1 MPSRLS
7 AARTLPSRS
16 RRTSTSSSDASE
28 GPTGSKSN
36 GVKDTAEITNGNG
49 VKDGDTDT
57 ASPPEE
63 PEDADPCESG
73 MKTGI
78 KDLYS
83 GKEDKKGR
91 YQWQET
97 IPDDLGVAVENDKT
111 AKWALLVRH
120 VKVYGDA
127 SKVLAI
133 HSIVVQSPLLKKL
146 LGGVLKGYPGITADL
161 NRLEFS
167 GKFEPLIHRWA
178 ELQTA
183 ISKVGDA
190 TEEERTTKEHA
201 DLLLNILVKEFKDL
215 IDTSQDMISKRVM
228 TYDHLWTLF
237 QPGSILFTRQD
248 GQETALQL
256 QSTRYGQDAG
266 GNPCFWVVGKY
277 IDWDGTAFGTSQ
289 INLSIGCYSGT
300 RPIIQLRVFPLNY
313 HPKAEEVKERLIE
326 RGAKVE
332 ELAGVNYKAYDGLA
346 WHFGEFGSKDKYQVK
361 GRIVIDTYGWNRFD
375 PSHAIYTTRFTNK
388 NAIDSDS
395 DLDDEDE
402 DTDRPREPE
411 QSDDGDDYIEPG
423 YDEYCDGMPLDGHF
437 ADEDDAAKRPPLS
450 TEQKLICTPLL
461 RGYSLKNKLW
471 LNFFVNCVKEIE
483 WQKDAFDRLVLP
495 KNQKE
500 LILGFTES
508 QQKHRAAFDDVIEGK
523 GRGMIILL
531 CGPPGVGKTLTAES
545 VAEEMKVP
553 LYMMSAGDLG
563 LDPRR
568 IETKLHDIL
577 EMCTRWHS
585 VLLLDEADVFLEER
599 SLHELERNKLVSIFL
614 RVLEYFEGTMFL
626 TTNRVNTFDPA
637 FASRIHISLNYKELS
652 TASRRTV
659 WKNFLDNSPQEH
671 AITTQELDDLA
682 RLDMNGRQIKNILK
696 IARLL
701 ATRQDAK
708 LDREHIMTTL
718 EVTQHLH
725 NESQVTEQTRG
736 TLYG

>member
-1 MPSRLS
+1 MPHQVQSLEKFKQLAIRRAAS
-7 AARTLPSRS
+7 AS
-16 RRTSTSSSDASE
+16 STSSSEAPIELEVPKPNGIKAGTDKNDAKDV
-28 GPTGSKSN
+28 SKP
-36 GVKDTAEITNGNG
+36 DETE
-49 VKDGDTDT
+49 D
-57 ASPPEE
+57 EE
-63 PEDADPCESG
+63 PCDPG

-97 IPDDLGVAVENDKT
+97 EPEDLGVAVENDKT
-111 AKWALLVRH
+111 AKWSLLVRH
-120 VKVYGDA
+120 VKVYQDP

-146 LGGVLKGYPGITADL
+146 LGSVLKNYPGITTDL

-178 ELQTA
+178 ELQAA
-183 ISKVGDA
+183 IAKIGDE
-190 TEEERTTKEHA
+190 TEEQRTTKEHA
-201 DLLLNILVKEFKDL
+201 NLLQSILVKEFKDL
-215 IDTSQDMISKRVM
+215 IDTSQDMKNKRVM
-228 TYDHLWTLF
+228 TYEYLWTLF
-237 QPGSILFTRQD
+237 QPGATLFTRQD

-256 QSTRYGQDAG
+256 QSTKYGQDAG
-266 GNPCFWVVGKY
+266 GNPCFWVVGKFV
-277 IDWDGTAFGTSQ
+277 DWDGSSFGTSQ
-289 INLSIGCYSGT
+289 INVSVSAYVGT
-300 RPIIQLRVFPLNY
+300 RSIPHLRVFPLEY
-313 HPKAEEVKERLIE
+313 HPKAEEVKARLIE
-326 RGAKVE
+326 RGSKVE
-332 ELAGVNYKAYDGLA
+332 ELAGVNYKAYDGVA
-346 WHFGEFGSKDKYQVK
+346 WHWGEFGSKNKYQVK
-361 GRIVIDTYGWNRFD
+361 GRIVIDTYGWNHFD
-375 PSHAIYTTRFTNK
+375 PGHAIYTTRFATND
-388 NAIDSDS
+388 AHDSDG
-395 DLDDEDE
+395 E
-402 DTDRPREPE
+402 
-411 QSDDGDDYIEPG
+411 SDDGDEDDGAIAEGAESAEDDDYFEPG
-423 YDEYCDGMPLDGHF
+423 YDDYADGMPLDGHF
-437 ADEDDAAKRPPLS
+437 ADEEDAAKRPPLT

-461 RGYSLKNKLW
+461 RGYSLKNKMW

-508 QQKHRAAFDDVIEGK
+508 QQEHRAAFDDVIEGK

-568 IETKLHDIL
+568 IESKLHDTL
-577 EMCTRWHS
+577 EMCTRWNS

-652 TASRRTV
+652 NASRRTV
-659 WKNFLDNSPQEH
+659 WKNFLDSSPQAH
-671 AITTQELDDLA
+671 VITTTELDELS
-682 RLDMNGRQIKNILK
+682 RLNMNGRQIKNILK

-701 ATRQDAK
+701 ATRKGTK
-708 LDREHIMTTL
+708 LNRDDILTTL

-725 NESQVTEQTRG
+725 NESQVTERTRG